1 MPWSAWDLSKAIIWA
16 ISVLMAG
23 LVGKRFLKS
32 DFGAVVA
39 GSVITLAGGTRYLLL
54 LLPSGFLQRMDTVV
68 HVFNSN
74 ADTANALSKAL
85 VSTWIVDSGPPI
97 GYPFA
102 FLSGIFPPY
111 IIAHGG
117 EPTISLLLLMLVLLL
132 VTRGRNRASVVIYA
146 VLFSFWALASETDFG
161 LFAIGWIVGFGIWLV
176 RIPIFRFKKPE
187 IDRVTVGLIAS
198 IPFVLIEGGV
208 FSAIAQKIL
217 FTDLLH
223 LAAASGGTVNSASSS
238 GLSLQWPPAIVSAH
252 FGALPVANPVS
263 LLIAILEMGPAV
275 LFLPW
280 LTYDW
285 WKSRKKDDWFYTVL
299 LLISWSGLLIIL
311 FFQYS
316 SQRDIVHITGS
327 AVRATV
333 LLLLYRLDQ
342 LWSETASV
350 HRRFVFWAG
359 ASAIGLMC
367 ISGLVLGGVQLSAT
381 QQTMLTDHYGDKEA
395 TLLKEVWGRLPK
407 DSKILGPTSEANILT
422 GQLTGGILKAP
433 GGNQGLVWNELMKS
447 PTLSLLIQQRFDFV
461 FVDSIWWL
469 RLSSASKK
477 QLENKC
483 ISVFAESGDDTSPF
497 FLKILD
503 LRGCY

>member
-1 MPWSAWDLSKAIIWA
+1 M
-16 ISVLMAG
+16 
-23 LVGKRFLKS
+23 
-32 DFGAVVA
+32 
-39 GSVITLAGGTRYLLL
+39 
-54 LLPSGFLQRMDTVV
+54 
-68 HVFNSN
+68 
-74 ADTANALSKAL
+74 
-85 VSTWIVDSGPPI
+85 
-97 GYPFA
+97 
-102 FLSGIFPPY
+102 
-111 IIAHGG
+111 
-117 EPTISLLLLMLVLLL
+117 
-132 VTRGRNRASVVIYA
+132 
-146 VLFSFWALASETDFG
+146 
-161 LFAIGWIVGFGIWLV
+161 
-176 RIPIFRFKKPE
+176 
-187 IDRVTVGLIAS
+187 
-198 IPFVLIEGGV
+198 
-208 FSAIAQKIL
+208 
-217 FTDLLH
+217 
-223 LAAASGGTVNSASSS
+223 
-238 GLSLQWPPAIVSAH
+238 
-252 FGALPVANPVS
+252 

-280 LTYDW
+280 LMYDW
-285 WKSRKKDDWFYTVL
+285 WKSRKEDDWFYTIL

-327 AVRATV
+327 AVRAAV

-342 LWSETASV
+342 LWSENPSI
-350 HRRFVFWAG
+350 HGRSIFWAG
-359 ASAIGLMC
+359 AGAIGLMC

-422 GQLTGGILKAP
+422 GQLTGGILGAP
-433 GGNQGLVWNELMKS
+433 HGDQGLVWNELMKS

-503 LRGCY
+503 LRRCY